1 MEAFAER
8 ARVEL
13 NATGERARK
22 RTVETRDELTA
33 QEAQIARLAAD
44 GATNAEIAARL
55 FISPSTVDYHLRKA
69 FRKLGV
75 KSRTQLARHVLHP
88 GGTAEVNTAMTTM
101 HVLETAEVDIA
112 YDVDGPLPTADGR
125 PPLFMI
131 GQPMDASGFATLAS
145 HFPDRTVVTYDPRGL
160 GRSTRKDGRVDNA
173 PAVQADDVHAVI
185 EALGAGPVEMFA
197 SSGGAV
203 TALALVAA
211 YPDDVSTLVAHEPPL
226 IPVLPD
232 AAAAERAR
240 AGVRDAY
247 EAKGSGAGMAAFIAM
262 TSWRGEFTDEYFA
275 QPAADPALFGMPTED
290 DGSRDDPLL
299 SDRSWAVSSYR
310 PDVDAL
316 AAAPTRVVIAVG
328 EESLGTFTG
337 RTAVATAEL
346 LGQQAT
352 VFPSHHGGFLG
363 GEFGYAGQPEP
374 FARKLRDV
382 LDDDN

>member
-1 MEAFAER
+1 
-8 ARVEL
+8 
-13 NATGERARK
+13 
-22 RTVETRDELTA
+22 
-33 QEAQIARLAAD
+33 
-44 GATNAEIAARL
+44 
-55 FISPSTVDYHLRKA
+55 
-69 FRKLGV
+69 
-75 KSRTQLARHVLHP
+75 
-88 GGTAEVNTAMTTM
+88 MTTM
-101 HVLETAEVDIA
+101 HMLESPEADIA
-112 YDVDGPLPTADGR
+112 YDVHGSLPPADGR
-125 PPLFMI
+125 PPLVMI
-131 GQPMDASGFATLAS
+131 GQPMDASGFGALAS

-160 GRSTRKDGRVDNA
+160 GRSTRRDGRVDHS
-173 PAVQADDVHAVI
+173 PTVQANDVHAVI

-203 TALALVAA
+203 TAFALVAA
-211 YPDDVSTLVAHEPPL
+211 HPDDVITLVAHEPPL

-247 EAKGSGAGMAAFIAM
+247 EAKGSSAGMAAFIAM
-262 TSWRGEFTDEYFA
+262 TSWRGEFSDEYFA
-275 QPAADPALFGMPTED
+275 QPAADPGAFGMPTAD

-299 SDRSWAVSSYR
+299 SDRSWAVSGYR

-328 EESLGTFTG
+328 EESEGTFTG
-337 RTAVATAEL
+337 RTSLATAEL

-363 GEFGYAGQPEP
+363 GEFGYAGQPEA

-382 LDDDN
+382 LDDED